1 MKKDRQALLYIL
13 PGFSGLLVFFG
24 IPFAVSFRYIFG
36 QGAVEAEFAG
46 LSNFRDLWG
55 NAAFQLAIKNTAV
68 FTFIS
73 VPLLTVSALLLAL
86 YLDESRFVRA
96 SLLAPMMMPVASALL
111 GWSAI
116 FGPEGILGNL
126 MGNSA
131 GYLEDPYARW
141 VMVFIYFIKNLG
153 YMTII
158 LSGAIASIPKELKE
172 AFSLESSSTLQY
184 ARHIAA
190 PMIAPVIFF
199 VVILS
204 TVNCFQIF
212 REIYGLYGTMPPSSL
227 YMLQNFMNNNFLKL
241 NYNRL
246 CTASFLVTMAIA
258 LFISAYLYIQR
269 RAERKE
275 RG

>member
-1 MKKDRQALLYIL
+1 MKRSKTAYLYIL
-13 PGFSGLLVFFG
+13 PGFAGLLTFFVIPFG
-24 IPFAVSFRYIFG
+24 ISFRYIFG
-36 QGAVEAEFAG
+36 QGIVEAEFAG
-46 LSNFRDLWG
+46 LGNFRDLWG
-55 NAAFQLAIKNTAV
+55 NAAFQLAVRNTAI
-68 FTFIS
+68 FTLIA
-73 VPLLTVSALLLAL
+73 VPLLTLSALLLAL

-116 FGPEGILGNL
+116 FGPAGILGNL
-126 MGNSA
+126 LGSSA
-131 GYLEDPYARW
+131 GYLDDPYARW
-141 VMVFIYFIKNLG
+141 VMLFIYFIKNLG

-158 LSGAIASIPKELKE
+158 LSGAIAGIPRELKE

-190 PMIAPVIFF
+190 PMIAPVLFF

-212 REIYGLYGTMPPSSL
+212 REVYGFYGTTPPGSL
-227 YMLQNFMNNNFLKL
+227 YMLQSFMNNNFLKL

-246 CTASFLVTMAIA
+246 CTASFLVTMAVA
-258 LFISAYLYIQR
+258 LLISVYLYIQR
-269 RAERKE
+269 RTERKE

>member
-1 MKKDRQALLYIL
+1 MKKDRHTWLYIL
-13 PGFSGLLVFFG
+13 PGFAGLLTFFVIPFG
-24 IPFAVSFRYIFG
+24 ISFRYIFG
-36 QGAVEAEFAG
+36 QGIVEAEFAG
-46 LSNFRDLWG
+46 LGNFRDLWG
-55 NAAFQLAIKNTAV
+55 NAAFQLAVRNTAI
-68 FTFIS
+68 FTLIA
-73 VPLLTVSALLLAL
+73 VPLLTLSALLLAL

-116 FGPEGILGNL
+116 FGPAGILGNL
-126 MGNSA
+126 LGSSA
-131 GYLEDPYARW
+131 GYLDDPYARW
-141 VMVFIYFIKNLG
+141 VMLFIYFIKNLG

-158 LSGAIASIPKELKE
+158 LSGAIAGIPRELKE

-190 PMIAPVIFF
+190 PMIAPVLFF

-212 REIYGLYGTMPPSSL
+212 REVYGLYGTTPPGSL
-227 YMLQNFMNNNFLKL
+227 YMLQSFMNNNFLKL

-246 CTASFLVTMAIA
+246 CTASFLVTMAVA
-258 LFISAYLYIQR
+258 LLISVYLYIQR
-269 RAERKE
+269 RTERKE

>member
-1 MKKDRQALLYIL
+1 MKKDRQAWLYIL
-13 PGFSGLLVFFG
+13 PGFAGLLAFFIIPFG
-24 IPFAVSFRYIFG
+24 ISFRYIFG
-36 QGAVEAEFAG
+36 KGIVEAEFAG
-46 LSNFRDLWG
+46 LGNFRDLWG
-55 NAAFQLAIKNTAV
+55 NAAFQLAVRNTAI
-68 FTFIS
+68 FTLIA
-73 VPLLTVSALLLAL
+73 VPLLTLSALLLAL

-116 FGPEGILGNL
+116 FGPAGILGNL
-126 MGNSA
+126 PGSSA
-131 GYLEDPYARW
+131 GYLDDPYARW
-141 VMVFIYFIKNLG
+141 VMLFIYFIKNLG

-158 LSGAIASIPKELKE
+158 LSGAIAAIPKELKE

-190 PMIAPVIFF
+190 PMIAPVLFF

-212 REIYGLYGTMPPSSL
+212 REVYGLYGTTPPGSL
-227 YMLQNFMNNNFLKL
+227 YMLQSFMNNNFLKL

-246 CTASFLVTMAIA
+246 CTASFLVTMAVA
-258 LFISAYLYIQR
+258 LLISVYLYIQR
-269 RAERKE
+269 RTERKE

>member
-1 MKKDRQALLYIL
+1 MKKDRQALFYIL
-13 PGFSGLLVFFG
+13 PGFAGSLTFFV
-24 IPFAVSFRYIFG
+24 IPFGVSFRYIFG
-36 QGAVEAEFAG
+36 QGVVRARFAG
-46 LSNFRDLWG
+46 LGNFRDLWG
-55 NAAFQLAIKNTAV
+55 NAAFQLAVRNTAV
-68 FTFIS
+68 FTLIS

-86 YLDESRFVRA
+86 YLDENRFVRA

-116 FGPEGILGNL
+116 FGPEGIVGSL
-126 MGNSA
+126 MGNGA
-131 GYLEDPYARW
+131 GCLEDPHARW
-141 VMVFIYFIKNLG
+141 VMIFIYFIKNLG

-158 LSGAIASIPKELKE
+158 FSGAAAGIPRELKE

-184 ARHIAA
+184 ARHIVA

-212 REIYGLYGTMPPSSL
+212 REVYGLYGTTPPGSL
-227 YMLQNFMNNNFLKL
+227 YMLQSFMNNNFLKL

-246 CTASFLVTMAIA
+246 CTASFLVTMTVA
-258 LFISAYLYIQR
+258 LLISVYLYIQR